1 MCNDLLIILGVASA
15 AAVASPLGG
24 MAAMALRPSSLVL
37 SVAVGFAAGVLMG
50 TFAFE
55 MMPTSVKLAG
65 LALAVAGFLLGLA
78 LVYILD
84 LYVNRWKMAGPEA
97 DQKEAVDRLHR
108 RRRPRGS
115 NVAVLA
121 GATSAE
127 ELIEGM
133 TIGIAG
139 KWPVRKQTRKRR
151 STVSTG
157 DAGRAA
163 AM

>member
-1 MCNDLLIILGVASA
+1 MRWRSDKDPRQCTFEQIAPPCKSGVENQSPAAMSNDLLIILGVASA

-84 LYVNRWKMAGPEA
+84 LYVNRWKMA
-97 DQKEAVDRLHR
+97 
-108 RRRPRGS
+108 
-115 NVAVLA
+115 
-121 GATSAE
+121 
-127 ELIEGM
+127 
-133 TIGIAG
+133 
-139 KWPVRKQTRKRR
+139 VRKQTRKRR

>member
-84 LYVNRWKMAGPEA
+84 LYVNRWKMAGP
-97 DQKEAVDRLHR
+97 
-108 RRRPRGS
+108 
-115 NVAVLA
+115 
-121 GATSAE
+121 
-127 ELIEGM
+127 
-133 TIGIAG
+133 
-139 KWPVRKQTRKRR
+139 KQTRKRR
-151 STVSTG
+151 STVCTG

-163 AM
+163 AMSRCSPAQRARKN